1 MPRHATRS
9 IALVTIMALA
19 ALAQPVEAQLG
30 GLGRRIGRAAERAV
44 ERETEREV
52 DRRVTNAMRC
62 AFDDT
67 ACQAKAKA
75 DGKDVEYVDDQ
86 GRVITGK
93 DGKPVTDPAEAAKA
107 TAVRP
112 GEGAWANWDFVP
124 GDTVL
129 YLDDYSK
136 DRVGDFPR
144 RWELIEGNF
153 EIVEWQGSRFV
164 RVTSDGVVVI
174 PLPRTLPER
183 FTIEFAVSVQHGN
196 ARAVLATGPIEG
208 AIGRTEGDRFDGTL
222 VQWAHSRAGVR
233 PTGKLGPE
241 VMTPVEWQVYKD
253 RVVPVRIMADGKYMK
268 VYWDDRR
275 VANVPN
281 AIFPRSDKLYLA
293 MAWTSIEN
301 PGMIGPMR
309 VAGGGLDLYDQLARD
324 GRVATQGIL
333 FATGSDRL
341 RPESTP
347 VLKEIVDMMQEH
359 TDLTLRIEGHTDDV
373 GDDASN
379 QELSERRAA
388 AVKAWLVE
396 SGRIAAG
403 RLVTAGLGES
413 KPAVQGTSPEAR
425 EQNRRVELIDT
436 RSR

>member
-1 MPRHATRS
+1 MMAATLL
-9 IALVTIMALA
+9 ALFPLP
-19 ALAQPVEAQLG
+19 LEAQLG

-67 ACQAKAKA
+67 ACQARAKA

-93 DGKPVTDPAEAAKA
+93 DGKPVTDPSEAAKVA
-107 TAVRP
+107 AVRP

-124 GDTVL
+124 GDTIL
-129 YLDDYSK
+129 YMDDYSK

-153 EIVEWQGSRFV
+153 EIVEWQGSRYV

-196 ARAVLATGPIEG
+196 ARASLATGPIEG
-208 AIGRTEGDRFDGTL
+208 AIGRTEGERFDGTL
-222 VQWAHSRAGVR
+222 VQWAHSRAGVH

-253 RVVPVRIMADGKYMK
+253 RVVPVRVMADGKYMK

-293 MAWTSIEN
+293 MAWTSNDN
-301 PGMIGPMR
+301 PGMIGAMR
-309 VAGGGLDLYDQLARD
+309 IAGGGLDLYDQLARD

-347 VLKEIVDMMQEH
+347 VLKEIVAMLQEH

-373 GDDASN
+373 GDEASN

-413 KPAVQGTSPEAR
+413 KPAMAGTTPEAR

-436 RSR
+436 RGG